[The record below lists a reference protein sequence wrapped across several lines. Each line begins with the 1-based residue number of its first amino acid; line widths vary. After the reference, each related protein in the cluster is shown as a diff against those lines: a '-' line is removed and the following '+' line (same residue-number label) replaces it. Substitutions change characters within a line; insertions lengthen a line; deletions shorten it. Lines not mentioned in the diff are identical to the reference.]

1 MGTSDEALK
10 RRRAQFAPI
19 IDAAAVRHRIDPAL
33 LRAVAYVESRFNPLA
48 LGPPCGANME
58 RARGL
63 VQLMPAVCREL
74 GVTDPHDAAQAAE
87 AGAKLLARHLAH
99 FGGDEVLAL
108 AAYNWGRGNVD
119 RLGPYANPATAQLPK
134 QVRTYV
140 GRVLARR
147 VVETPGTPT

>member
-1 MGTSDEALK
+1 MSTTDEALK

-19 IDAAAVRHRIDPAL
+19 LDAAAVRHRIDPPL

-48 LGPPCGANME
+48 LGPVCGANAE
-58 RARGL
+58 RARGI

-74 GVTDPHDAAQAAE
+74 GVIDPHDAAQSAE

-99 FGGDEVLAL
+99 FGGDESKAL
-108 AAYNWGRGNVD
+108 GAYNWGRGNMD
-119 RLGPYANPATAQLPK
+119 RLAADQLPPK

-140 GRVLARR
+140 ARVLARR